1 MKPKEN
7 MTEPL
12 IRGAVS
18 LPLPNNQKNKMIFGG
33 SDDDVEVCL
42 NCTLPANKCRG
53 LKRCYSYQKKKN
65 GGENKL

>member
-12 IRGAVS
+12 IRGAIS
-18 LPLPNNQKNKMIFGG
+18 LPLPNNQKNKMVFGG

-53 LKRCYSYQKKKN
+53 LDKCYNKQKKN
-65 GGENKL
+65 RGEKKK